1 MSLQKINS
9 SRPNSFLFRV
19 FFDTKSDEIQQ
30 IFSGGPSVNISEMV
44 SLLSKIAP
52 MHASKWRDIKY

>member
-1 MSLQKINS
+1 MSLEKINS

-30 IFSGGPSVNISEMV
+30 IFSGGPSVNVSEMKT
-44 SLLSKIAP
+44 LLSKIAP
-52 MHASKWRDIKY
+52 MHASKWRDIKF